1 MNLKT
6 FHKNYEAVPPKERFH
21 PINVEAQPLSL
32 FVIYERLRIIR
43 KQLRYY
49 EEQEE
54 HLLRQAEEGFNQRNN
69 GNTAN

>member
-6 FHKNYEAVPPKERFH
+6 FHRKFEDATREERFQ
-21 PINVEAQPLSL
+21 PIQQEAQPLTL
-32 FVIYERLRIIR
+32 FVIYERLKIIR

-54 HLLRQAEEGFNQRNN
+54 HLLRQAEEGFKQIEQK
-69 GNTAN
+69 